1 MITLTRTD
9 ALYAAWAIEKGHLD
23 RGGWN
28 YLQEGLDLPV
38 GSPRAQI
45 KSVLEQ
51 CLRETDP
58 QEEPDGQDEDQLGH
72 L

>member
-9 ALYAAWAIEKGHLD
+9 ALLAWYLIEKGKMPSS
-23 RGGWN
+23 GWKA
-28 YLQEGLDLPV
+28 LQEGLDMPV

-51 CLRETDP
+51 CLNETDP
-58 QEEPDGQDEDQLGH
+58 HWEGDSID
-72 L
+72 